1 MIFLRSALF
10 NLYFFGLTLVLTSAG
25 AVPCLALGRP
35 VMPLAKLWARLA
47 LDGARIICGIRL
59 VVAGREH
66 LPATEALIAS
76 RHQSAFDTLVWLT
89 LVPHCCYV
97 LKQELLRIPLFGG
110 LVRRSG
116 MIAIDRQ
123 GGAAALRQMVRQGE
137 RAVRER
143 RQIVIFPEGTRAEP
157 DSILPLHPGVA
168 ALAARTGL
176 PIIPV
181 VTDSGLYW
189 GRRTFRKRPGRIHV
203 HVLPPLEPLGSH
215 RHVLARLEDVFRT
228 NPELAP
234 IPVDKVVGDPPS
246 GSGTV
251 HNTVP

>member
-1 MIFLRSALF
+1 LF
-10 NLYFFGLTLVLTSAG
+10 NLYFFGMTLVLTLAG
-25 AVPCLALGRP
+25 AVPCLLLGRP
-35 VMPLAKLWARLA
+35 VMPLAMLWARLA

-59 VVAGREH
+59 VVTGREH
-66 LPATEALIAS
+66 LPAGEALNAS

-89 LVPHCCYV
+89 LVPRCCYV
-97 LKQELLRIPLFGG
+97 VKQELLRIPLFGG
-110 LVRRSG
+110 LVRRGG

-123 GGAAALRQMVRQGE
+123 GGAASLRQMVRQGA

-157 DSILPLHPGVA
+157 GSILPLHPGVA

-181 VTDSGLYW
+181 VTDSGLCW
-189 GRRTFRKRPGRIHV
+189 GRRAFRKRPGRIHV
-203 HVLPPLEPLGSH
+203 RVLPALSSRGPH
-215 RHVLARLEDVFRT
+215 REVLARLEDAFRT

-234 IPVDKVVGDPPS
+234 IPVEKVVGEPS
-246 GSGTV
+246 AGTGQMRNIV
-251 HNTVP
+251 